1 MVSDPRVVWMPGGVR
16 TEVQLDS
23 RDTAGAF
30 CLLVDEPP
38 AGWALPT
45 HLHRDHAETIHVV
58 SGEFEVDLDGATT
71 RLGAGQTVHVP
82 VGVRHAS
89 RNVGDAPGRRVLL
102 FSPGGMEGFF
112 LQAGAGTPTAEIEPD
127 RLRAVASRHGWE
139 FEAPS

>member
-16 TEVQLDS
+16 TEIQLDN

-30 CLLVDEPP
+30 CMLVDEPP

-58 SGEFEVDLDGATT
+58 SGEFEVDVDGATA

-82 VGVRHAS
+82 AGVRHAS
-89 RNVGDAPGRRVLL
+89 RNVGEVPGRRVLL
-102 FSPGGMEGFF
+102 FSPGGMEDFF
-112 LQAGAGTPTAEIEPD
+112 LQAGADTPTSEIEPGE
-127 RLRAVASRHGWE
+127 LRAVASRHGWE
-139 FEAPS
+139 FETA

>member
-16 TEVQLDS
+16 TEIQLDS

-58 SGEFEVDLDGATT
+58 SGEFEVDVDGATA

-82 VGVRHAS
+82 AGVRHAS
-89 RNVGDAPGRRVLL
+89 RNVGEVAGRRVLL

-112 LQAGAGTPTAEIEPD
+112 LQAGADTPTSEIGPD
-127 RLRAVASRHGWE
+127 ELRAAASRHGWE
-139 FEAPS
+139 FETA